1 MSAPAPIESVH
12 QALRERAA
20 QVLAQPVAQPVP
32 SPCVAVCQMQA
43 DTGWC
48 WGCRRTLN
56 EIGEWSLLDNPAR
69 RGVWALVAQRL
80 KPTEPPPL
88 R

>member
-1 MSAPAPIESVH
+1 MSTPAPIESVH
-12 QALRERAA
+12 QALSDRAA
-20 QVLAQPVAQPVP
+20 LVLAQPVAQAVP

-56 EIGEWSLLDNPAR
+56 EIGQWSTLDVYGQRA
-69 RGVWALVAQRL
+69 VWQAISDRL
-80 KPTEPPPL
+80 HG
-88 R
+88 

>member
-1 MSAPAPIESVH
+1 MSAPAPIEAVH

-20 QVLAQPVAQPVP
+20 QVLAQPPALAVP

-56 EIGEWSLLDNPAR
+56 EIGQWSTLDVYGQRA
-69 RGVWALVAQRL
+69 VWQAISDRL
-80 KPTEPPPL
+80 HG
-88 R
+88 

>member
-1 MSAPAPIESVH
+1 MSTPAPIEAVH
-12 QALRERAA
+12 QALRERAT
-20 QVLAQPVAQPVP
+20 QVLAQPVAQAVP

-56 EIGEWSLLDNPAR
+56 EIAQWSNQTNPAR
-69 RGVWALVAQRL
+69 RAIWQAIALRL
-80 KPTEPPPL
+80 DQPGSIPV
-88 R
+88 

>member
-1 MSAPAPIESVH
+1 MSAPTPIEHVH
-12 QALRERAA
+12 QALSDRAA
-20 QVLAQPVAQPVP
+20 LVLAQPVAQVVP

-56 EIGEWSLLDNPAR
+56 EIAQWSNLDNPAR
-69 RGVWALVAQRL
+69 RAIWHAISLRL
-80 KPTEPPPL
+80 DKPGSAPV
-88 R
+88 

>member
-20 QVLAQPVAQPVP
+20 QVLAQPVAQAVP
-32 SPCVAVCQMQA
+32 SPCVAVCQMQP

-48 WGCRRTLN
+48 WGCRRTLQ
-56 EIGEWSLLDNPAR
+56 EIADWSMLNTPQR
-69 RGVWALVAQRL
+69 RAVWEVVALRL
-80 KPTEPPPL
+80 TPIERSPH

>member
-1 MSAPAPIESVH
+1 MSTPTPIEAVH

-20 QVLAQPVAQPVP
+20 QVLAQPPALAVP

-56 EIGEWSLLDNPAR
+56 EIGQWSTLDVYGQRA
-69 RGVWALVAQRL
+69 VWQAISDRL
-80 KPTEPPPL
+80 HG
-88 R
+88 

>member
-1 MSAPAPIESVH
+1 MSTPASIESVH
-12 QALRERAA
+12 QALSDRAT
-20 QVLAQPVAQPVP
+20 QVLAQPVAQAVP

-56 EIGEWSLLDNPAR
+56 EIAQWSNLDNFRRRAVWQVIALRLDKPAS
-69 RGVWALVAQRL
+69 
-80 KPTEPPPL
+80 T
-88 R
+88 

>member
-20 QVLAQPVAQPVP
+20 QVLAQPMAQPVP
-32 SPCVAVCQMQA
+32 SPCVAVCQMQS

-56 EIGEWSLLDNPAR
+56 EIAEWSQLDNPAR
-69 RGVWALVAQRL
+69 RAVWKTIDIRL
-80 KPTEPPPL
+80 EGAHLPPA
-88 R
+88 

>member
-1 MSAPAPIESVH
+1 MSAAAPIESVH

-20 QVLAQPVAQPVP
+20 QVLAQPPALAVP

-56 EIGEWSLLDNPAR
+56 EIGQWSNQSNPERRAIWQAIALRLD
-69 RGVWALVAQRL
+69 
-80 KPTEPPPL
+80 KPGSAPV
-88 R
+88 

>member
-1 MSAPAPIESVH
+1 MSAPAPIEAVH

-20 QVLAQPVAQPVP
+20 QVLAQPPALAVP

-43 DTGWC
+43 DTAWC

-56 EIGEWSLLDNPAR
+56 EIGQWSTLDLDGQRA
-69 RGVWALVAQRL
+69 VWQAISDRL
-80 KPTEPPPL
+80 HG
-88 R
+88 

>member
-20 QVLAQPVAQPVP
+20 QVLAQPAAQAVP

-48 WGCRRTLN
+48 WGCRRTLK
-56 EIGEWSLLDNPAR
+56 EIAEWSMLDNPAR
-69 RGVWALVAQRL
+69 RAVWHTITLRLGVNVGDASA
-80 KPTEPPPL
+80 
-88 R
+88 

>member
-1 MSAPAPIESVH
+1 MSAPAPIEAVH

-20 QVLAQPVAQPVP
+20 QVLAQPPALAVP

-56 EIGEWSLLDNPAR
+56 EIVQWSTLDLDGQRA
-69 RGVWALVAQRL
+69 VWQAISDRL
-80 KPTEPPPL
+80 HG
-88 R
+88 

>member
-1 MSAPAPIESVH
+1 MSTPTPIEAVH

-20 QVLAQPVAQPVP
+20 QVLAQPVAQAVP

-43 DTGWC
+43 DTAWC

-56 EIGEWSLLDNPAR
+56 EIGQWSNLDNAGKH
-69 RGVWALVAQRL
+69 GVWQAIALRL
-80 KPTEPPPL
+80 GQQGLT
-88 R
+88 

>member
-1 MSAPAPIESVH
+1 MSTPAPIEHVH
-12 QALRERAA
+12 QALRERST
-20 QVLAQPVAQPVP
+20 QVLAQPPALAVP

-56 EIGEWSLLDNPAR
+56 EIGQWSTLDLDGQRA
-69 RGVWALVAQRL
+69 VWQAISNRL
-80 KPTEPPPL
+80 HG
-88 R
+88 

>member
-1 MSAPAPIESVH
+1 MSTPAPIEHVH
-12 QALRERAA
+12 QALHERAI
-20 QVLAQPVAQPVP
+20 QVLAQPVAQVVP

-56 EIGEWSLLDNPAR
+56 EIAQWSNLDNPAR
-69 RGVWALVAQRL
+69 RAIWHAISLRL
-80 KPTEPPPL
+80 DKPSSAPV
-88 R
+88 

>member
-1 MSAPAPIESVH
+1 MSTPTPIEAVH

-20 QVLAQPVAQPVP
+20 QVLAQPVAQAVP

-43 DTGWC
+43 DTAWC

-56 EIGEWSLLDNPAR
+56 EIGQWSTLDVDGQRA
-69 RGVWALVAQRL
+69 VWQAISDRL
-80 KPTEPPPL
+80 HG
-88 R
+88 

>member
-1 MSAPAPIESVH
+1 MSTPAPIESVH
-12 QALRERAA
+12 QALSDRAT
-20 QVLAQPVAQPVP
+20 QVLAQPVAQAVP

-56 EIGEWSLLDNPAR
+56 EIAQWSNLDNPAR
-69 RGVWALVAQRL
+69 RAIWHAISLRL
-80 KPTEPPPL
+80 DKPSSAPV
-88 R
+88 

>member
-1 MSAPAPIESVH
+1 MSTPAPIEHVH
-12 QALRERAA
+12 QALSDRAT
-20 QVLAQPVAQPVP
+20 QVLAQPVAQAVP

-56 EIGEWSLLDNPAR
+56 EIAQWSNLDNPAR
-69 RGVWALVAQRL
+69 RAVWQVIALRL
-80 KPTEPPPL
+80 DKPAST
-88 R
+88 

>member
-20 QVLAQPVAQPVP
+20 QVLAQPPALAVP

-43 DTGWC
+43 DTAWC

-56 EIGEWSLLDNPAR
+56 EIGQWSNLDNAGKR
-69 RGVWALVAQRL
+69 EVWQAISDRL
-80 KPTEPPPL
+80 HG
-88 R
+88 

>member
-1 MSAPAPIESVH
+1 MSTPTPIEAVH

-56 EIGEWSLLDNPAR
+56 EIGQWSNQSNPQRQAIWQAISLRLDQP
-69 RGVWALVAQRL
+69 GCSPV
-80 KPTEPPPL
+80 
-88 R
+88 